1 MSKFLYISGSKGSGK
16 SLIRGML
23 DSHHQLYVSPF
34 HERIFEAFF
43 GDVDD
48 VLKTKDIQKIR
59 EMLANKGHY
68 FSIESHSRYKL
79 QPLNVASDIHKN
91 FKADFDFYSFERT
104 WVKNFYKRKTNWTPK
119 IVCEE
124 IYKSFFKNL

>member
-23 DSHHQLYVSPF
+23 DSHHQLFVSPF

-43 GDVDD
+43 GDLDD

-59 EMLANKGHY
+59 EMLATKGEY
-68 FSIESHSRYKL
+68 FSLESHSRYKL
-79 QPLNVASDIHKN
+79 QPLNVA
-91 FKADFDFYSFERT
+91 
-104 WVKNFYKRKTNWTPK
+104 
-119 IVCEE
+119 
-124 IYKSFFKNL
+124 